1 MNFKN
6 KELLTKARPVI
17 GLIIFSVLI
26 SFMSDRFLTVN
37 NLFNVFRQTSIN
49 AIIAIGMTFVILTS
63 GIDLSV
69 GSTLA
74 FSSAVA
80 AYLLASVYNIFLV
93 ILVALAIGFF
103 AGCVNG
109 IFIAKGKIQPFIA
122 TLAMMQ
128 LLRGATLVF
137 TNGKPI
143 AVPAK
148 EVSPVFAFIGRGN
161 VMGIHV
167 PIIIT
172 VVVLLLAYFL
182 LKFTKFGRYIY
193 AIGGN
198 EESSVLSGINTDKV
212 KISAYAISGL
222 LSALVGLIVISRLSS
237 AQPTAGESYEMDAIA
252 AVVLGGTTL
261 SGGQGSVLGTL
272 IGALIIGLLNNAL
285 NLMDVQSY
293 YQMIAK
299 AVVILIAVLL
309 DRRTVKDW

>member
-1 MNFKN
+1 MKSKN
-6 KELLTKARPVI
+6 KELLNKVRPVI
-17 GLIIFSVLI
+17 GLVVFSIII

-80 AYLLASVYNIFLV
+80 AYLLANGYNIFLV

-143 AVPAK
+143 AVRSS

-172 VVVLLLAYFL
+172 IIVLLIAHFL
-182 LKFTKFGRYIY
+182 LKYTKFGRYVY

-198 EESSVLSGINTDKV
+198 EESSVLSGINVDKV
-212 KISAYAISGL
+212 KISTYAISGL

-237 AQPTAGESYEMDAIA
+237 AQPTAGVSYEMDAIA

-299 AVVILIAVLL
+299 AIVILIAVLL
-309 DRRTVKDW
+309 DRKTVKD